1 MDLLKKAE
9 KLPERGKG
17 VLVGNLECFFAWDNA
32 YFIISFLLFCRNIKL
47 VIVTE
52 FIFDMILKCL
62 ERRKKEEFTKR
73 TKS

>member
-32 YFIISFLLFCRNIKL
+32 YFIIPFLFFCRNII